1 MIDSW
6 KTDRR
11 FVPPKTSDPRPPNN
25 MFGGARAMK
34 GVSAAFL
41 VLSALLIQGCQ
52 ASTGSPGPKMPDVC
66 PQEKLP
72 ADITPPTLITRVE
85 PDPRD
90 AHGVVHHG
98 LVCAKGT
105 LSVDGVPKDI
115 EITRHGDAVL
125 ERALIAAVSQW
136 RYSPAI
142 KDGKPVEIPISF
154 SVESTRH

>member
-1 MIDSW
+1 
-6 KTDRR
+6 
-11 FVPPKTSDPRPPNN
+11 
-25 MFGGARAMK
+25 MK
-34 GVSAAFL
+34 ALSVAFL
-41 VLSALLIQGCQ
+41 VLGALLIGCQ
-52 ASTGSPGPKMPDVC
+52 PSTGSSETQMPVAC

-72 ADITPPTLITRVE
+72 ADITPPRLITRVE

-115 EITRHGDAVL
+115 QITRNGDAVL

-142 KDGKPVEIPISF
+142 KDGKPVEIPLSF